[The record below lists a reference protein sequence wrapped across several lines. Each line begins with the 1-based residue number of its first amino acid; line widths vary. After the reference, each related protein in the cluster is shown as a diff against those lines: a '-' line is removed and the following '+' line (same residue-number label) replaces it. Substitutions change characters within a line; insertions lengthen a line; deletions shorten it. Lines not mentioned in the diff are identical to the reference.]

1 MMMKKFLM
9 TAAAIGLMAQGA
21 SAFMPVEFDKGN
33 TAGAETV
40 SPELASSNL
49 PAALDHR
56 GKGPTLAQ
64 VLDSQSE
71 DNKARYQYRHPKET
85 IEFFG
90 IKPGMTVVDTLPGG
104 GYYSQILLPYLGED
118 GHVIGADYSVD
129 MWGLFGGFADAD
141 FLEKKKT
148 WPATWTKTAEGWRGH
163 HDADVS
169 AFALGSMPDELA
181 GTVDVFM
188 FVRALHH
195 LNRFEDEGD
204 YFTKALQDVKKAL
217 KSGGIIGVVQH
228 SGPEGNDD
236 KWAEGDNGYLK
247 QSQVIAFMEKAG
259 FEFVASSDVNAN
271 PKDVPGNEDFVWRL
285 PPSLATSRSDAD
297 LKAKMQAIGE
307 SNRMTLKFRKP

>member
-21 SAFMPVEFDKGN
+21 SAFVPVEFDKGN

>member
-1 MMMKKFLM
+1 MKKFLM

-21 SAFMPVEFDKGN
+21 SAFVPAEFDKGN
-33 TAGAETV
+33 AAGAETV

>member
-1 MMMKKFLM
+1 MKKFLM

-21 SAFMPVEFDKGN
+21 SAFMPAEFDKGS
-33 TAGAETV
+33 TVGAETV

-64 VLDSQSE
+64 VLDSQSA

-217 KSGGIIGVVQH
+217 KSGGIVGVVQH